1 MARPGLERQL
11 AIYGAG
17 VPLEHPVAFDDWE
30 TRAEAILD
38 PGAFGYVAGGA
49 GSEDTMRA
57 NRAAFR
63 RWRLRPRYLRDVAER
78 ELSIEILGT
87 PAPAPFLLAPVGVL
101 SIVHP
106 EAELAVAR
114 AAATTGTPL
123 ILSSVSSFTLEQVAE
138 AGGDGPRWFQLYP
151 PKDRDLLV
159 SLLRRAERAGYR
171 AIVLTVD
178 TTMLGWRERD
188 LKLAYFPFLG
198 AQGVA
203 NYFADPAFRAGLAQP
218 PEADP
223 RAAVMRFLD
232 VFINPSFSW
241 EDVRF
246 VRQQT
251 SLPLLIKGLTH
262 PDDAELA
269 VEAGA
274 DGVIVSNHGG
284 RQVDGAIA
292 ALDAL
297 PAIAGRVAGRVP
309 LLFDSGIRGGADAL
323 KALALGA
330 AAVLLGRPYVYGL
343 AVAGTAGVEQ
353 VIHNLTADLDLTLAL
368 CGRRDVAEID
378 GSLVSRVANE

>member
-17 VPLEHPVAFDDWE
+17 VPPEHPIAPDEWE
-30 TRAEAILD
+30 ARAKAILD

-49 GSEDTMRA
+49 GAEDTMRA
-57 NRAAFR
+57 NRAAFQ
-63 RWRLRPRYLRDVAER
+63 RWRLRPRYPRDVAER
-78 ELSIEILGT
+78 ELSIDILGT

-114 AAATTGTPL
+114 AAAATGTPL
-123 ILSSVSSFTLEQVAE
+123 ILSSVSSYTLEQVAE
-138 AGGDGPRWFQLYP
+138 AGGDSPRWFQLYP
-151 PKDRDLLV
+151 PKDRDLLA

-188 LKLAYFPFLG
+188 LALAYFPFLG

-203 NYFADPAFRAGLAQP
+203 NYFSDPVFRAGLAQP

-246 VRQQT
+246 VRDT
-251 SLPLLIKGLTH
+251 TRLPLLIKGLTH
-262 PDDAELA
+262 PEDAEEA

-274 DGVIVSNHGG
+274 DGIVVSNHGG

-297 PAIAGRVAGRVP
+297 PEIAERVAGRVP
-309 LLFDSGIRGGADAL
+309 LLFDSGIRGGADVL

-330 AAVLLGRPYVYGL
+330 SAVLLGRPYVFGL
-343 AVAGTAGVEQ
+343 AVAGADGVEQ
-353 VIHNLTADLDLTLAL
+353 VIRNLTADLDLTLAL
-368 CGRRDVAEID
+368 CGRRAVAEID
-378 GSLVSRVANE
+378 GALVSRVD